1 MTCSDQQLFIIVF
14 VCVIIY
20 FDLVYQY
27 HSSAS
32 LAKFITS
39 LLHAVLYLFAIMFAE

>member
-32 LAKFITS
+32 LSKFITS
-39 LLHAVLYLFAIMFAE
+39 SLHAVLYLFAIMFAE